1 MKKLLLFSVLLFLS
15 TFITAQNN
23 FIKQDTV
30 YGQSSDCVGGVNV
43 CIDSIKFLDAIISG
57 FTFTLDGQVYNPPV
71 PEPCTVDTIYQYTYK
86 EIFDNGERAPIELLP
101 SRINGQLRAQVFPD
115 FNIFLDSLKV
125 WGPSASW
132 FADTLTKDIINY
144 PLNDTFRFL
153 GKVLGRN
160 YDLTGNQGFDYRGL
174 LVKVAPGFHQFIV
187 TDVVNNQRDTV
198 TLRAACIQKDTIR
211 QTVNIGS
218 NAIYTVN
225 TEQLLGTP
233 QSASFVNICA
243 KPITSVNFISLSY
256 PNISFSGVSVG
267 TDTACLKVCDE
278 FGICDTTILIV
289 SAQLAPSR
297 NITYR
302 DSVAIGAARRSACG
316 IFKPLGTTTI
326 YDEFSCGTRQGHINY
341 TIDKVGDC
349 INFTAA
355 SLGFDTVCIRVCNS
369 NMVCDTTTFILK
381 ALPAVVV
388 TPDTPRFP
396 INDFVNIGTPKANCS
411 IQKPI
416 GTGLVYTIES
426 QSITGNVNFTLD
438 AVGGCV
444 NFTGTTVGQDSIR
457 ILTCNSTNSCVRT
470 IFYVNAQVAVDTPR
484 FPISNFVVIGT
495 PKTVNNIQKP
505 TGTGLTY
512 TIESQSTAGN
522 VSFALDAV
530 AGTVTFT
537 GLAVGQDSV
546 RILTCSSTSGLCV
559 RTTFYVN
566 AQNPVAA
573 PQGTRTVFFDSV
585 TINTGAKSRNDI
597 VKPSAP
603 LNFFRIVAQ
612 STGKVVFNL
621 DTVTSIINFTGV
633 ALGTDSV
640 SIRVCNVA
648 GTCDTTVYFVT
659 VQVADTPRTVINKTV
674 TIGTPL
680 TSSDIV
686 KPATG
691 TIAPYAIESQSS
703 TGHASFLLD
712 NVAGTMTFT
721 GLAVGTDSVR
731 VLVCTT
737 LGQCVRTVYYVN
749 VIAAPD
755 TPVTRFNK
763 TVIIGTL
770 LPSCDI
776 KIPTIGTPAPYTI
789 ESQSTTG
796 HVTATVDNVG
806 NCINFTGL
814 TVGQDSFR
822 ILVCN
827 TLGTSCVRTVYT
839 VTAQAPVVV
848 PQGTRTTR
856 NDVVTIGA
864 GAKTRTDIVKP
875 TGTINSFKI
884 IGQSTLGHVTFV
896 LDTIASTISFT
907 GLTVGTDSARVI
919 VCNTLG
925 TCDTTTY
932 FVTAQAPV
940 VVTQGTRTQRNDV
953 VTIGAGAKTRTDIVK
968 PTGTINSFKIIG
980 QSTLGHVTF
989 VLDTIAS
996 TISFTG
1002 LTVGTDSARVIVCN
1016 TLGTCDTTTYFVTAQ
1031 APIVVTQGTRTT
1043 RNDVVTIGAGA
1054 KTRTDIVKPT
1064 GTINSFK
1071 IIGQSTLGH
1080 VTFVL
1085 DTIASTISF
1094 TGLTVGTDSARVI
1107 VCNTIGTCDTTTYF
1121 VTAQT
1126 QALVG
1131 RKTTFQ
1137 DSVIIGQP
1145 AKTRNDVLIPTG
1157 TVATIKDICSYA
1169 RTHVQFNIDQINNRV
1184 SFFGLN
1190 PAGIDSI
1197 CIQVCNTAGLCDTS
1211 IYDVKSIA
1219 VVTNYKPG
1227 KVTYVDSVAIT
1238 GLPRQRCDL
1247 RLPPGNI
1254 ISFDNISPI
1263 NTSPRVQF
1271 TIDAVTNCVIFKG
1284 LAPGV
1289 ETGSFKVCN
1298 SLGQCDTTIYVIRS
1312 RATIT
1317 PKISGTF
1324 IIKDTITEGAT
1335 RTRGDLEVPDGA
1347 IIFFANIC
1355 PNNSGNEVFFA
1366 IDPTLKTITYQ
1377 GVKAGF
1383 DTACIRVCNV
1393 NQVCDTTVFIIET
1406 KPLLN
1411 VGGSRKY
1418 FFRDSLIVSGIR
1430 SKCDLTQPFNATTI
1444 RNLCPTSSGNEI
1456 RFDINQTTRCVTY
1469 TAVGLGVD
1477 TACIEICDGSGLCDT
1492 TYMYI
1497 KGLKD
1502 PTVKPKPSEERFT
1515 IMINERLKFCPDTT
1529 ELAGSPIN
1537 LIKFCEVTNYD
1548 NVDITF
1554 LGDDPIKCVLID
1566 GKSAGKDTFCISVQN
1581 QSGFSDTVR
1590 IYITVLPDTFRPK
1603 IGYDSVSIKIGESIV
1618 VCPDSSELFLANIT
1632 DLRNCT
1638 NTTIDN
1644 SMMIFNPITKC
1655 VELRGTS
1662 FGRDT
1667 MCVVLCNAKNVCDT
1681 TIIYVKVSADTVKPI
1696 SSTEVITLNLG
1707 QTFVFSKID
1716 SSQIF
1721 GSVDTTY
1728 DACPGSHGTIAQLTL
1743 DRIAKTVAIKDKG
1756 TAGGPERMCIVV
1768 CNKISKLCDTTFLLV
1783 TYKDTAVVVPVDI
1796 MANNDFV
1803 DSVKLGT
1810 RNLPIFVYAN
1820 DTLKGR
1826 TPVSL
1831 TIVSPPK
1838 KGTVD
1843 TVSFKAG
1850 LLNYSVSRS
1859 PNSCGIDTFRYRVCV
1874 LNGTDTVCSE
1884 ATVNVTI
1891 ICSDLLKVANGF
1903 SPNGDRD
1910 NEFFFI
1916 DGLAAYP
1923 DNTVLVYNRW
1933 GNEVLKAK
1941 NYENN
1946 WHGDW
1951 KGKDLPDGTYF
1962 YLIRDDAKGE
1972 VVQTGWVVINR

>member
-57 FTFTLDGQVYNPPV
+57 FTFTLDGQVYNPPI

-86 EIFDNGERAPIELLP
+86 EIYDNGEQAPIELLS
-101 SRINGQLRAQVFPD
+101 SRINGRLRTQVFPN

-125 WGPSASW
+125 WGPSANW
-132 FADTLTKDIINY
+132 FADTTTKDIINY

-153 GKVLGRN
+153 GKILGRN

-174 LVKVAPGFHQFIV
+174 LVKATPGFHQFIV
-187 TDVVNNQRDTV
+187 KDIVNNKLDTV
-198 TLRAACIQKDTIR
+198 TLRTACIQKDTIR
-211 QTVNIGS
+211 QTINVGS
-218 NAIYTVN
+218 NAGYSVN
-225 TEQLLGTP
+225 TTQLLGTP
-233 QSASFVNICA
+233 QSASFKNLCVYS
-243 KPITSVNFISLSY
+243 TTHVNFTGLSSPTISY
-256 PNISFSGVSVG
+256 AGVSVG
-267 TDTACLKVCDE
+267 TDTACLKICDQY
-278 FGICDTTILIV
+278 GICDTTILIV
-289 SAQLAPSR
+289 TAQLAPSR
-297 NITYR
+297 KFTYR
-302 DSVAIGAARRSACG
+302 DSVAIGQ
-316 IFKPLGTTTI
+316 PLQYRCSILQPTGTI
-326 YDEFSCGTRQGHINY
+326 NFFDEYNCATRQGHINY
-341 TIDKVGDC
+341 AIDKPGGC

-355 SLGFDTVCIRVCNS
+355 SLGFDTVCIRVCNTFG
-369 NMVCDTTTFILK
+369 VCDSSTYILK
-381 ALPAVVV
+381 AIATPAVI
-388 TPDTPRFP
+388 DTPRTP
-396 INDFVNIGTPKANCS
+396 INDFVVIGRTKANCS
-411 IQKPI
+411 IQKPT
-416 GTGLVYTIES
+416 GTGLTYTVEG
-426 QSITGNVNFTLD
+426 QSITGHASFTLD
-438 AVGGCV
+438 AVGGCI
-444 NFTGTTVGQDSIR
+444 NFTGLTVGQDSIR
-457 ILTCNSTNSCVRT
+457 ILTCNSTGSCTRT
-470 IFYVNAQVAVDTPR
+470 VFFVNAQVAVDTPR
-484 FPISNFVVIGT
+484 SVISDFVIVGT
-495 PKTVNNIQKP
+495 SKTVSNIQKP
-505 TGTGLTY
+505 TGTGFTY
-512 TIESQSTAGN
+512 IVESKSTSGY
-522 VSFALDAV
+522 VGFVLDAI
-530 AGTVTFT
+530 AGTVTFSGT
-537 GLAVGQDSV
+537 SLGQDSI
-546 RILTCSSTSGLCV
+546 RILTCNSSGQCV
-559 RTTFYVN
+559 RTAYYVT
-566 AQNPVAA
+566 AQNPV
-573 PQGTRTVFFDSV
+573 QGTRKVFFDTV
-585 TINTGAKSRNDI
+585 ALNTGAKSRNDI

-603 LNFFRIVAQ
+603 LNFFRILTQ
-612 STGKVVFNL
+612 STGRVIFNL
-621 DTVTSIINFTGV
+621 DTVASIINFTGV

-640 SIRVCNVA
+640 RIRVCNVA
-648 GTCDTTVYFVT
+648 GTCDTTVYYIT
-659 VQVADTPRTVINKTV
+659 VKTPDTPRTVINKTV
-674 TIGTPL
+674 TIGKPL

-686 KPATG
+686 KPSTG

-703 TGHASFLLD
+703 TGHASFVLD

-737 LGQCVRTVYYVN
+737 LGECVRTVYYVN
-749 VIAAPD
+749 VIAPLD
-755 TPVTRFNK
+755 TPVTRLNK
-763 TVIIGTL
+763 TVTIGIP

-776 KIPTIGTPAPYTI
+776 KIPTTGTPAPYTI

-806 NCINFTGL
+806 GCINLTGL

-827 TLGTSCVRTVYT
+827 TLGTSCVRTVYY

-848 PQGTRTTR
+848 PQGTRTTF

-884 IGQSTLGHVTFV
+884 VGQSTLGHVTFV

-919 VCNTLG
+919 VCNTAG
-925 TCDTTTY
+925 RCDTTTY

-940 VVTQGTRTQRNDV
+940 VVNQGTRTPFADV

-968 PTGTINSFKIIG
+968 PTGTINLFKIVG

-989 VLDTIAS
+989 VLDTIAG

-1016 TLGTCDTTTYFVTAQ
+1016 T
-1031 APIVVTQGTRTT
+1031 
-1043 RNDVVTIGAGA
+1043 AG
-1054 KTRTDIVKPT
+1054 R
-1064 GTINSFK
+1064 
-1071 IIGQSTLGH
+1071 
-1080 VTFVL
+1080 
-1085 DTIASTISF
+1085 
-1094 TGLTVGTDSARVI
+1094 
-1107 VCNTIGTCDTTTYF
+1107 CDTTTYF

-1131 RKTTFQ
+1131 RKTTFR

-1157 TVATIKDICSYA
+1157 TVATIKDICSYS

-1190 PAGIDSI
+1190 PAGVDST

-1211 IYDVKSIA
+1211 IYVVKSIA

-1247 RLPPGNI
+1247 KLPPGNI
-1254 ISFDNISPI
+1254 ISFENYTPVGA
-1263 NTSPRVQF
+1263 NPKVQF
-1271 TIDAVTNCVIFKG
+1271 TIDAVTKCVIFKG
-1284 LAPGV
+1284 LSNGV

-1298 SLGQCDTTIYVIRS
+1298 SVGQCDTTIYIIRS
-1312 RATIT
+1312 KPTIS

-1335 RTRGDLEVPDGA
+1335 RTRGDLEIPDGA

-1355 PNNSGNEVFFA
+1355 QNSSGNEVFFA
-1366 IDPTLKTITYQ
+1366 PNETLKTITYQ
-1377 GVKAGF
+1377 GVKPGF

-1411 VGGSRKY
+1411 VGGNRKH
-1418 FFRDSLIVSGIR
+1418 FLNDSLIVSNIR
-1430 SKCDLTQPFNATTI
+1430 SKCDLIQPFNATTI
-1444 RNLCPTSSGNEI
+1444 RNLCPTSSGNEV
-1456 RFDINQTTRCVTY
+1456 RFDINQTTRCIAY

-1477 TACIEICDGSGLCDT
+1477 TACIEICDGSNVCDT
-1492 TYMYI
+1492 TYLYI
-1497 KGLKD
+1497 KGIKD
-1502 PTVKPKPSEERFT
+1502 PTVKPTPSEERFT
-1515 IMINERLKFCPDTT
+1515 IKINERIKFCPDTT

-1537 LIKFCEVTNYD
+1537 EIKFCEASNYD
-1548 NVDITF
+1548 NVDIKL
-1554 LGDDPIKCVLID
+1554 LGDDPKKCALID
-1566 GKSAGKDTFCISVQN
+1566 GLSAGNDTFCIAIKN
-1581 QSGFSDTVR
+1581 QGGLYDTTR
-1590 IYITVLPDTFRPK
+1590 IYITVLSDTFRPK
-1603 IGYDSVSIKIGESIV
+1603 IGYDSVSLKIGESIV
-1618 VCPDSSELFLANIT
+1618 ICPDSSELFLAKIT

-1644 SMMIFNPITKC
+1644 STMIFNPITKC

-1662 FGRDT
+1662 AGRDT

-1681 TIIYVKVSADTVKPI
+1681 TIIYVKVSTDTVKPI
-1696 SSTEVITLNLG
+1696 SSTEVITLDLG

-1716 SSQIF
+1716 STQIF
-1721 GSVDTTY
+1721 GLVDTTY
-1728 DACPGSHGTIAQLTL
+1728 DACASSHGTIAQLTL
-1743 DRIAKTVAIKDKG
+1743 DRFAKTVTIKDRSLV
-1756 TAGGPERMCIVV
+1756 GGPEKMCIVV

-1783 TYKDTAVVVPVDI
+1783 TYRDTATV
-1796 MANNDFV
+1796 
-1803 DSVKLGT
+1803 T
-1810 RNLPIFVYAN
+1810 PITIKAN
-1820 DTLKGR
+1820 DDFYDSIRLGR
-1826 TPVSL
+1826 DTFFRVYENDLFAGKTPVSL
-1831 TIVSPPK
+1831 KIITPSK
-1838 KGTVD
+1838 KGEAD
-1843 TVSFKAG
+1843 TVSFKG
-1850 LLNYSVSRS
+1850 GVISYKKLGRS
-1859 PNSCGIDTFRYRVCV
+1859 SFYCGTDSFRYRVCV
-1874 LNGTDTVCSE
+1874 LNGRDTICSE
-1884 ATVNVTI
+1884 ATVTLTVT
-1891 ICSDLLKVANGF
+1891 CSETLKVVSGF
-1903 SPNGDRD
+1903 SPNNDIY
-1910 NEFFFI
+1910 NETFFV
-1916 DGLAAYP
+1916 DGLAAHP

-1941 NYENN
+1941 NYQND

-1972 VVQTGWVVINR
+1972 ILQTGWVVINR

>member
-1 MKKLLLFSVLLFLS
+1 LVKVLIFNILGYNLLLNLRLKKIEYMKKLLLFSVLLFLS
-15 TFITAQNN
+15 TFIKAQTN
-23 FIKQDTV
+23 FINQDTV
-30 YGQSSDCVGGVNV
+30 FAQSADCPPFA
-43 CIDSIKFLDAIISG
+43 CIDSFEYLNAEFYD
-57 FTFTLDGQVYNPPV
+57 FTLDGLPFSRTGAR
-71 PEPCTVDTIYQYTYK
+71 PCDSTKNLTFFINQILGNSESGPWTLDS
-86 EIFDNGERAPIELLP
+86 F
-101 SRINGQLRAQVFPD
+101 RINGTLHSLNTFPTFQLL
-115 FNIFLDSLKV
+115 LDSLNV
-125 WGPSASW
+125 WDTGVVWTYESGSYSAFS
-132 FADTLTKDIINY
+132 N
-144 PLNDTFRFL
+144 LNKTYSDMYITGGRNGTRFNVQFNSGTVFKGFTFR
-153 GKVLGRN
+153 V
-160 YDLTGNQGFDYRGL
+160 D
-174 LVKVAPGFHQFIV
+174 PGFRQLIV
-187 TDVVNNQRDTV
+187 REIATNDKDTV
-198 TLRAACIQKDTIR
+198 TLRVACIQKDTIR
-211 QTVNIGS
+211 RTINIGS
-218 NAIYTVN
+218 NAVYTVN
-225 TEQLLGTP
+225 TSQLLGTP

-243 KPITSVNFISLSY
+243 KSVTSVNFANLSY

-289 SAQLAPSR
+289 TAQVATGR
-297 NITYR
+297 KITYT

-316 IFKPLGTTTI
+316 IFKPLGTTTF

-349 INFTAA
+349 INFTAV
-355 SLGFDTVCIRVCNS
+355 SVGSDTVCVRVCNS

-388 TPDTPRFP
+388 TPDTPRFQV
-396 INDFVNIGTPKANCS
+396 NDFVNIGTPKANCS
-411 IQKPI
+411 IQKPT

-426 QSITGNVNFTLD
+426 QSITGKVSFTLD
-438 AVGGCV
+438 AVAGCV
-444 NFTGTTVGQDSIR
+444 NFTGLAVGQDSIR

-470 IFYVNAQVAVDTPR
+470 TFFVNAQVAVDTPR

-505 TGTGLTY
+505 SGTGLTY
-512 TIESQSTAGN
+512 TIESQSTSGN

-546 RILTCSSTSGLCV
+546 RILTCSSSSGLCV
-559 RTTFYVN
+559 RTTFYIN

-612 STGKVVFNL
+612 STGKVIFNL
-621 DTVTSIINFTGV
+621 DTVASVINFTGV

-703 TGHASFLLD
+703 TGHASFILD

-763 TVIIGTL
+763 TVIIGTPL
-770 LPSCDI
+770 SSCDI
-776 KIPTIGTPAPYTI
+776 RIPTIGTPAPYNI

-896 LDTIASTISFT
+896 LDTIAGSISFT

-932 FVTAQAPV
+932 FVTAQA
-940 VVTQGTRTQRNDV
+940 
-953 VTIGAGAKTRTDIVK
+953 
-968 PTGTINSFKIIG
+968 
-980 QSTLGHVTF
+980 
-989 VLDTIAS
+989 
-996 TISFTG
+996 
-1002 LTVGTDSARVIVCN
+1002 
-1016 TLGTCDTTTYFVTAQ
+1016 
-1031 APIVVTQGTRTT
+1031 
-1043 RNDVVTIGAGA
+1043 
-1054 KTRTDIVKPT
+1054 
-1064 GTINSFK
+1064 
-1071 IIGQSTLGH
+1071 
-1080 VTFVL
+1080 
-1085 DTIASTISF
+1085 
-1094 TGLTVGTDSARVI
+1094 
-1107 VCNTIGTCDTTTYF
+1107 
-1121 VTAQT
+1121 

-1137 DSVIIGQP
+1137 DSVTIGQA
-1145 AKTRNDVLIPTG
+1145 AKTRTDLLIPTG
-1157 TVATIKDICSYA
+1157 TIATVRDVCSYT
-1169 RTHVQFNIDQINNRV
+1169 RTHVQFNIDQIANRV

-1190 PAGIDSI
+1190 PPGVDSI
-1197 CIQVCNTAGLCDTS
+1197 CVQVCNTAGLCDTT
-1211 IYDVKSIA
+1211 IYSVTSKSVI
-1219 VVTNYKPG
+1219 TNYIPG
-1227 KVTYVDSVAIT
+1227 KVTYLDSVAIT

-1254 ISFDNISPI
+1254 VGIKNISPV

-1271 TIDAVTNCVIFKG
+1271 TIDPLTNCIIFKG
-1284 LAPGV
+1284 LAIGV
-1289 ETGSFKVCN
+1289 ETGTFEVCN
-1298 SLGQCDTTIYVIRS
+1298 SAGQCDTTIYIIRS
-1312 RATIT
+1312 RTTIL

-1324 IIKDTITEGAT
+1324 IIKDTITEGVT
-1335 RTRGDLEVPDGA
+1335 RTRSDLEIPDGA
-1347 IIFFANIC
+1347 ISFFGNIC
-1355 PNNSGNEVFFA
+1355 PNSSGNEVFFA
-1366 IDPTLKTITYQ
+1366 FDPTLKTITYR

-1393 NQVCDTTVFIIET
+1393 SQVCDTTVFIIET

-1418 FFRDSLIVSGIR
+1418 FLSDSLIVGNIR
-1430 SKCDLTQPFNATTI
+1430 SKCDLIQPFNATTI
-1444 RNLCPTSSGNEI
+1444 KNLCPTSSNNEV
-1456 RFDINQTTRCVTY
+1456 RFDLNPTTRCVTY
-1469 TAVGLGVD
+1469 TAVAVGID
-1477 TACIEICDGSGLCDT
+1477 TACIELCDASGLCDT

-1497 KGLKD
+1497 KGLRD
-1502 PTVKPKPSEERFT
+1502 PTLRPTPSEERFT
-1515 IMINERLKFCPDTT
+1515 IKINERIKFCPDTT

-1548 NVDITF
+1548 NVVITL
-1554 LGDDPIKCVLID
+1554 LGNDPKKCVLID
-1566 GKSAGKDTFCISVQN
+1566 GVSAGQDTFCIALQN
-1581 QSGFSDTVR
+1581 QGGFTDTTR
-1590 IYITVLPDTFRPK
+1590 IYVTVLADTFRPK
-1603 IGYDSVSIKIGESIV
+1603 IGYDSVSLKIGESATI
-1618 VCPDSSELFLANIT
+1618 CPDSSELFSAIIT

-1638 NTTIDN
+1638 NTTVDN
-1644 SMMIFNPITKC
+1644 ASMIFNNLRKC
-1655 VELRGTS
+1655 VELRGLS
-1662 FGRDT
+1662 AGRDT

-1681 TIIYVKVSADTVKPI
+1681 TVIYVNVSADTVKPI
-1696 SSTEVITLNLG
+1696 SSTEIITIKLG
-1707 QTFVFSKID
+1707 ETLSFNKID
-1716 SSQIF
+1716 STQIF
-1721 GSVDTTY
+1721 GAVDTTY
-1728 DACPGSHGTIAQLTL
+1728 DGCPEKHGNFALLTL
-1743 DRIAKTVAIKDKG
+1743 DRIAKTVAIKGAKV
-1756 TAGGPERMCIVV
+1756 GGPDTMCIVV
-1768 CNKISKLCDTTFLLV
+1768 FNKLANLRDTTFLVV
-1783 TYKDTAVVVPVDI
+1783 TVKDTTTI
-1796 MANNDFV
+1796 
-1803 DSVKLGT
+1803 
-1810 RNLPIFVYAN
+1810 RPISIQAN
-1820 DTLKGR
+1820 DDAFETFLGR
-1826 TPVSL
+1826 DTFFSIYDNDLFDGKRPVSL
-1831 TIVSPPK
+1831 QIITPSK
-1838 KGTVD
+1838 KGFAEVISANNGQITYTKV
-1843 TVSFKAG
+1843 G
-1850 LLNYSVSRS
+1850 RS
-1859 PNSCGIDTFRYRVCV
+1859 PRFCGVDTFRYRVCV
-1874 LNGTDTVCSE
+1874 LNGTDSVCTE
-1884 ATVNVTI
+1884 ANITVTI
-1891 ICSDLLKVANGF
+1891 PCSDILKVANGF
-1903 SPNGDRD
+1903 SPNGDSD
-1910 NEFFFI
+1910 NETFFI

-1923 DNTVLVYNRW
+1923 DNTVLVFNRW

-1941 NYENN
+1941 NYEN
-1946 WHGDW
+1946 DW
-1951 KGKDLPDGTYF
+1951 KGDWQGKNLPDGTYF
-1962 YLIRDDAKGE
+1962 YMVRDDAKGE
-1972 VVQTGWVVINR
+1972 ILQTGWVVINR

>member
-15 TFITAQNN
+15 TFITAQTN

-30 YGQSSDCVGGVNV
+30 YGQSSDCVGGVNT
-43 CIDSIKFLDAIISG
+43 CIDSLNIFDALDYTFL
-57 FTFTLDGQVYNPPV
+57 LDGQVYNPAV
-71 PEPCTVDTIYQYTYK
+71 FESCTVDTIYQYNYK
-86 EIFDNGERAPIELLP
+86 AIYTNGEQAPIELLA
-101 SRINGQLRAQVFPD
+101 SNINGQSRSQVFSN
-115 FNIFLDSLKV
+115 FSIFLDSLKI
-125 WGPSASW
+125 WTPLGNW
-132 FADTLTKDIINY
+132 YADTTARFIIDY
-144 PLNDTFRFL
+144 PLSDTFKFKGL
-153 GKVLGRN
+153 IVGN
-160 YDLTGNQGFDYRGL
+160 FYDILPNQGYNYNGL
-174 LVKVAPGFHQFIV
+174 LVKVTPGFRQLIV
-187 TDVVNNQRDTV
+187 REIATNDKDTV
-198 TLRAACIQKDTIR
+198 TLRVACIQKDTIR
-211 QTVNIGS
+211 RTINIGS
-218 NAIYTVN
+218 NAVYTVN
-225 TEQLLGTP
+225 TSQLLGTP

-243 KPITSVNFISLSY
+243 KSVTSVNFANLSY

-289 SAQLAPSR
+289 TAQVATGR
-297 NITYR
+297 KITYT

-316 IFKPLGTTTI
+316 IFKPLGTTTF

-349 INFTAA
+349 INFTAV
-355 SLGFDTVCIRVCNS
+355 SVGSDTVCVRVCNS

-388 TPDTPRFP
+388 TPDTPRFQV
-396 INDFVNIGTPKANCS
+396 NDFVNIGTPKANCS
-411 IQKPI
+411 IQKPT

-426 QSITGNVNFTLD
+426 QSITGKVSFTLD
-438 AVGGCV
+438 AVAGCV
-444 NFTGTTVGQDSIR
+444 NFTGLAVGQDSIR

-470 IFYVNAQVAVDTPR
+470 TFFVNAQVAVDTPR

-505 TGTGLTY
+505 SGTGLTY
-512 TIESQSTAGN
+512 TIESQSTSGN

-546 RILTCSSTSGLCV
+546 RILTCSSSSGLCV
-559 RTTFYVN
+559 RTTFYIN

-612 STGKVVFNL
+612 STGKVIFNL
-621 DTVTSIINFTGV
+621 DTVASVINFTGV

-674 TIGTPL
+674 TVGKSL

-703 TGHASFLLD
+703 TGHASFVLD

-763 TVIIGTL
+763 TVIIGTPL
-770 LPSCDI
+770 SSCDI
-776 KIPTIGTPAPYTI
+776 RIPTIGTPAPYNI

-896 LDTIASTISFT
+896 LDTIAGSISFT

-932 FVTAQAPV
+932 FVTAQA
-940 VVTQGTRTQRNDV
+940 
-953 VTIGAGAKTRTDIVK
+953 
-968 PTGTINSFKIIG
+968 
-980 QSTLGHVTF
+980 
-989 VLDTIAS
+989 
-996 TISFTG
+996 
-1002 LTVGTDSARVIVCN
+1002 
-1016 TLGTCDTTTYFVTAQ
+1016 
-1031 APIVVTQGTRTT
+1031 
-1043 RNDVVTIGAGA
+1043 
-1054 KTRTDIVKPT
+1054 
-1064 GTINSFK
+1064 
-1071 IIGQSTLGH
+1071 
-1080 VTFVL
+1080 
-1085 DTIASTISF
+1085 
-1094 TGLTVGTDSARVI
+1094 
-1107 VCNTIGTCDTTTYF
+1107 
-1121 VTAQT
+1121 

-1137 DSVIIGQP
+1137 DSVTIGQA
-1145 AKTRNDVLIPTG
+1145 AKTRTDLLIPTG
-1157 TVATIKDICSYA
+1157 TIATIRDVCSYT
-1169 RTHVQFNIDQINNRV
+1169 RTHVQFNIDQIANRV

-1190 PAGIDSI
+1190 PPGVDSI
-1197 CIQVCNTAGLCDTS
+1197 CVQVCNTAGLCDTT
-1211 IYDVKSIA
+1211 IYNVTSKSVI
-1219 VVTNYKPG
+1219 TNYTPG
-1227 KVTYVDSVAIT
+1227 KITYLDSVAIT

-1254 ISFDNISPI
+1254 VGIKNISPV

-1271 TIDAVTNCVIFKG
+1271 TIDPVTNCVIFKG
-1284 LAPGV
+1284 LAIGV
-1289 ETGSFKVCN
+1289 ETGTFEVCN
-1298 SLGQCDTTIYVIRS
+1298 SAGQCDTTIYIIRS
-1312 RATIT
+1312 RTTIL

-1324 IIKDTITEGAT
+1324 IIKDTITEGVT
-1335 RTRGDLEVPDGA
+1335 RTRSDLEIPDGA
-1347 IIFFANIC
+1347 ITFFGNIC
-1355 PNNSGNEVFFA
+1355 PNSSGNEVFFA
-1366 IDPTLKTITYQ
+1366 FDPALKTITYR

-1393 NQVCDTTVFIIET
+1393 SQVCDTTVFIIET

-1418 FFRDSLIVSGIR
+1418 FLSDSLVVGNIR
-1430 SKCDLTQPFNATTI
+1430 SKCDLIQPFNATTI
-1444 RNLCPTSSGNEI
+1444 KNLCPTSSNNEV
-1456 RFDINQTTRCVTY
+1456 RFDLNPTTRCVTY
-1469 TAVGLGVD
+1469 TAVAVGID
-1477 TACIEICDGSGLCDT
+1477 TACIELCDASGLCDT

-1497 KGLKD
+1497 KGLRD
-1502 PTVKPKPSEERFT
+1502 PTLRPTPSEERFT
-1515 IMINERLKFCPDTT
+1515 IKINERIKFCPDTT

-1548 NVDITF
+1548 NVVITL
-1554 LGDDPIKCVLID
+1554 LGNDAKKCVLID
-1566 GKSAGKDTFCISVQN
+1566 GLSAGQDTFCIAIQN
-1581 QSGFSDTVR
+1581 QGGFTDTTR
-1590 IYITVLPDTFRPK
+1590 IYVTVLADTFRPK
-1603 IGYDSVSIKIGESIV
+1603 IGYDSVSLKIGELGVI
-1618 VCPDSSELFLANIT
+1618 CPDSSELFSAIIT

-1638 NTTIDN
+1638 NTTVDN
-1644 SMMIFNPITKC
+1644 ATMVFNPVKKC
-1655 VELRGTS
+1655 VELRGLS
-1662 FGRDT
+1662 AGRDT

-1696 SSTEVITLNLG
+1696 SSTEIITLDLG
-1707 QTFVFSKID
+1707 QTLVFSKID
-1716 SSQIF
+1716 STQIF
-1721 GSVDTTY
+1721 GAVDTTY
-1728 DACPGSHGTIAQLTL
+1728 DACPGNHGTIAQLTL
-1743 DRIAKTVAIKDKG
+1743 DRIAKTVTIKDKG
-1756 TAGGPERMCIVV
+1756 IAGGPDKMCIVV

-1783 TYKDTAVVVPVDI
+1783 TYKDTAAVVIVNI
-1796 MANNDFV
+1796 QANDDFI
-1803 DSVKLGT
+1803 DSVRLGT
-1810 RNLPIFVYAN
+1810 KNLPIFLYAN
-1820 DTLKGR
+1820 DTLKGK

-1831 TIVSPPK
+1831 TIVSQPK
-1838 KGTVD
+1838 KGLVD

-1850 LLNYSVSRS
+1850 LLNYSVGRS
-1859 PNSCGIDTFRYRVCV
+1859 PYSCGIDTFRYRVCV
-1874 LNGTDTVCSE
+1874 LNGRDTVCSE
-1884 ATVNVTI
+1884 ANVTVNI
-1891 ICSDLLKVANGF
+1891 ICSDILKVANGF

-1916 DGLAAYP
+1916 DGLSAYP
-1923 DNTVLVYNRW
+1923 DNTVLVFNRW

-1941 NYENN
+1941 NYNN
-1946 WHGDW
+1946 DWRGDW

-1972 VVQTGWVVINR
+1972 VLQTGWVVINR